1 MDEQEE
7 EDFEQEFDEN
17 GFDPTK
23 EAFFSDLMGMEED
36 IASEAYEL
44 VEHAINL
51 IDSKYYDDGIEV
63 LRQAIGLYTQI
74 NREEEIKAINE
85 KISEVFLLKE
95 QVFREEE
102 IEVKKVGQFEIEEET
117 LASDLQVELAQEEIK
132 IDLLA
137 EAVQIINEGKNL
149 LENNK
154 FEETLDKYD
163 EAVEVFESMDK
174 TDEVERVFKL
184 IEECYNKKAEFLRNV
199 KTPLPEVQA
208 ELEQKEPI
216 GEEQLKEEK
225 LKQYLISKKRKEEIS
240 SQAYELLG
248 QAAELTKNK
257 QYDEALQLYSE
268 GSKLFQELSWEYEVK
283 KVQDTISQLE
293 KERSLHL
300 MELEKEKV
308 ENIEEVEIQ
317 MQQVETIEQQV
328 TEQEKQEKIE
338 RLERLRGIELQK
350 METEFFKAQIDNM
363 ATEASRMAREYELAM
378 QKAIKK
384 RELIEECAYP
394 QVIDLY
400 KRIKELLI
408 DKGWRSEA
416 AIYDDTINIYIQKFE
431 QDKKIRQ
438 IEAGKVT
445 RQKESK
451 EMLKVTKEE
460 TTPILKEEQLQV
472 LEEQRKMEVEIQ
484 NLRTEIDEMTNR
496 AEKLARE
503 YEVALRKGKF
513 GLKCPYP
520 EIINIFK
527 TARQLSLEKGWET
540 DAAIFLSQVQAYK
553 EKLEKDK
560 KLRQIEA
567 EKVQKQK
574 EAKDMLKI
582 QKEDK
587 EIGIDEEKLRKIEGQ
602 KRLEEEKENFEQLIN
617 DMVNKAEKIAREYDS
632 DMKKAV
638 RQGKLAEN
646 PPFEE
651 IIKIYERVKQMVL
664 AKGRNEEVK
673 VYDNQINYY
682 SQKWEKDNKLR
693 EVEAQ
698 KIQRKKD
705 IEDMHKVGKKVG
717 IDEKKLRAIE
727 KKREQ
732 EDFESYI
739 AEMVNKAEK
748 LVREHEIKM
757 RKVMR
762 SGEILESTPYS
773 EVIEIY
779 RQIREKVYARGWR
792 EQAEIFGNQIKIYQ
806 DKMEKHEKL
815 REVEAQKIQR
825 QKDLEDMHK
834 VGKKV
839 GIDEKK
845 LRVIEK
851 KREEGDFESYIAE
864 MVNKAEKLVR
874 EHEIKMRKVMR
885 SGEILEST
893 PYSEVIEI
901 YRQIRE
907 KVYARGWREQAEIFG
922 NQIKIYQ
929 DKMEKHE
936 KLREVEAQKIQRQKD
951 LEDMHKVKKT
961 VEFDRDKLKK
971 LGSKKEEKDFQ
982 KYIIEIINKAEKL
995 EREYNSAM
1003 KKAIKKGE
1011 IIEQTPYL
1019 EIIEIYRQIQ
1029 NKLLERGWIEQSQ
1042 IYFNQIKIYQEK
1054 LKKSEI
1060 LREVEAKKA
1069 ERQRAVEE
1077 MHKVKVEF
1085 KPAKPDKI
1093 KEIDAGVKEED
1104 ILLDKAMGLIDEA
1117 ERLVKNYEVS
1127 IKTDVLLYES
1137 PYEKAIANY
1146 NEAKKLF
1153 QEIGWN
1159 DEAGRLINT
1168 IKFYKEKKEKDE
1180 KLRDIEKKK
1189 LEEPEAELMAAKTG
1203 TEKELF
1209 AKEKKILEFE
1219 KKKKDKEK
1227 QAEKIFIEI
1236 HKAEKMAK
1244 EYELKIKEGIF
1255 EQEPPYQ
1262 EILKIYREARKSFEE
1277 IGWMEESMN
1286 LLNTIK
1292 FYKEKLEKDL
1302 RLRSLEIEKVKE
1314 REEELLIQQK
1324 LLEKAKVEQ
1333 ERLLKKRKE
1342 RLHLKKEKVSE
1353 FETAKDR
1360 AFKLVDHAKNELRQN
1375 NFKHAID
1382 LYKEGEEIFSQI
1394 NWQEGI
1400 KMVKDSVAMIKRR
1413 QKSFELEQAAI
1424 EDKKSEQ
1431 LKIEE
1436 KLEERLARSEELRKL
1451 QQEEKRR
1458 EVLKIQ
1464 REKEWERDISEDAYK
1479 LLEQGTTLL
1488 DKKNFD
1494 EAYEKYIEARKLF
1507 DKISWKREVS
1517 RINNDL
1523 LFKLKRERKTF
1534 EIREDIKKKRVEEEM
1549 EMELLKKDI
1558 EKERDEHKK
1567 RKKEEKRKL
1576 VREEFD
1582 RKSLKEI
1589 ERAEKLIEDFK
1600 YNEGILI
1607 LKREARKLDKS
1618 EQGNVIE
1625 RIDEI
1630 INDVKDQAEIP
1641 LITLEPLDLIDN
1653 LRKFKAAYLALDK
1666 AQISLMNNHFMKAIS
1681 ELKES
1686 IFHLKDLKISKKYL
1700 KEIDDK
1706 IAKLQEK
1713 LGKKPK
1719 AKEKEYKDEKDMLKA
1734 RIEARRKERRKKVL
1748 DLLGGSKD

>member
-51 IDSKYYDDGIEV
+51 IGSKYYDDGIEV

-85 KISEVFLLKE
+85 KISEVYLLKE

-174 TDEVERVFKL
+174 TDEVERLFKL
-184 IEECYNKKAEFLRNV
+184 IEECYNKKAEFLRSV

-208 ELEQKEPI
+208 ELEPKEPI

-225 LKQYLISKKRKEEIS
+225 LKQYLISKKREEEIS

-248 QAAELTKNK
+248 QAAELTKYK

-268 GSKLFQELSWEYEVK
+268 GCKLFQELSWEYEVK
-283 KVQDTISQLE
+283 KIQDTISQLE
-293 KERSLHL
+293 KERSLYL

-308 ENIEEVEIQ
+308 EKIEEVEIQ

-363 ATEASRMAREYELAM
+363 VTEASRMAREYDLAM

-416 AIYDDTINIYIQKFE
+416 AIYDDTIDIYIQKFE

-438 IEAGKVT
+438 IEVEKVT
-445 RQKESK
+445 RQKESE

-460 TTPILKEEQLQV
+460 TTPILKEEQLQA
-472 LEEQRKMEVEIQ
+472 LEEQRKREGEIQ

-520 EIINIFK
+520 EIIKIFK

-698 KIQRKKD
+698 KIQRQKD

-748 LVREHEIKM
+748 LVREHEIGM
-757 RKVMR
+757 RKAMR
-762 SGEILESTPYS
+762 NGEILESTPYS

-779 RQIREKVYARGWR
+779 RKIRESVYARGW
-792 EQAEIFGNQIKIYQ
+792 G
-806 DKMEKHEKL
+806 
-815 REVEAQKIQR
+815 
-825 QKDLEDMHK
+825 
-834 VGKKV
+834 
-839 GIDEKK
+839 
-845 LRVIEK
+845 
-851 KREEGDFESYIAE
+851 
-864 MVNKAEKLVR
+864 
-874 EHEIKMRKVMR
+874 
-885 SGEILEST
+885 
-893 PYSEVIEI
+893 
-901 YRQIRE
+901 
-907 KVYARGWREQAEIFG
+907 EQAEIFG

-1342 RLHLKKEKVSE
+1342 RLHLKEEKVSE

-1360 AFKLVDHAKNELRQN
+1360 AFKLIDHAKNELRQN
-1375 NFKHAID
+1375 NSKHAID

-1549 EMELLKKDI
+1549 EMELFKKEI
-1558 EKERDEHKK
+1558 EKEQYEHKK

-1582 RKSLKEI
+1582 RKILREI

-1618 EQGNVIE
+1618 EQGNEIE

-1641 LITLEPLDLIDN
+1641 LITLEPLDLINN

-1719 AKEKEYKDEKDMLKA
+1719 AKEKEYKDEKEMLKA

>member
-51 IDSKYYDDGIEV
+51 IGSKYYDDGIEV

-85 KISEVFLLKE
+85 KISEVYLLKE
-95 QVFREEE
+95 QAFREEE
-102 IEVKKVGQFEIEEET
+102 IEVEKVGKFEIEEET
-117 LASDLQVELAQEEIK
+117 LASDLQVELAQEENK
-132 IDLLA
+132 VDLLA
-137 EAVQIINEGKNL
+137 EAVQLINEGKSL

-154 FEETLDKYD
+154 FEESLDKYD
-163 EAVEVFESMDK
+163 EAVEIFESMDK
-174 TDEVERVFKL
+174 MDEVERIFKL
-184 IEECYNKKAEFLRNV
+184 IEESYNKKAEFLRSV
-199 KTPLPEVQA
+199 RTPLHEVQA

-216 GEEQLKEEK
+216 GEEKLKEEK
-225 LKQYLISKKRKEEIS
+225 LKKYLISKKREEEIS

-257 QYDEALQLYSE
+257 QYDEALQLYNE
-268 GSKLFQELSWEYEVK
+268 GCKLFQELSWEYEVK
-283 KVQDTISQLE
+283 KIQDTISQLE
-293 KERSLHL
+293 KERSLYL
-300 MELEKEKV
+300 IELEKEKV
-308 ENIEEVEIQ
+308 EKIEEVEIQ
-317 MQQVETIEQQV
+317 MQQVENIEQQV
-328 TEQEKQEKIE
+328 TEQEEQEKIE
-338 RLERLRGIELQK
+338 RLERLRGIELQR

-363 ATEASRMAREYELAM
+363 ATEASHMAREYDLAM

-384 RELIEECAYP
+384 GEIIEECVYP

-416 AIYDDTINIYIQKFE
+416 AIYDDTISIYIQKFE

-438 IEAGKVT
+438 IEAEKVT

-460 TTPILKEEQLQV
+460 TTPILKEEQLQA
-472 LEEQRKMEVEIQ
+472 LEEQRKKEDEIQ

-496 AEKLARE
+496 AERLARE

-527 TARQLSLEKGWET
+527 TARQLSLEKSWET

-567 EKVQKQK
+567 EKVEKQK
-574 EAKDMLKI
+574 EAEGMLKV
-582 QKEDK
+582 QKEEK
-587 EIGIDEEKLRKIEGQ
+587 EIGIDEEKLREIEGY

-617 DMVNKAEKIAREYDS
+617 DMINEAEKIAREYDS

-664 AKGRNEEVK
+664 AKGRNEEVNI
-673 VYDNQINYY
+673 YDNQINYY

-693 EVEAQ
+693 QVEAQ
-698 KIQRKKD
+698 KIQRQKD
-705 IEDMHKVGKKVG
+705 LEDMHKVGKKVE

-727 KKREQ
+727 KKGEE

-739 AEMVNKAEK
+739 ADMVNKAEK
-748 LVREHEIKM
+748 LVREHEMEM
-757 RKVMR
+757 RKAMR
-762 SGEILESTPYS
+762 SGEILESTPYF

-779 RQIREKVYARGWR
+779 RQVREKVYARGWK

-806 DKMEKHEKL
+806 DKLEKLEKL

-834 VGKKV
+834 V
-839 GIDEKK
+839 E
-845 LRVIEK
+845 
-851 KREEGDFESYIAE
+851 
-864 MVNKAEKLVR
+864 
-874 EHEIKMRKVMR
+874 
-885 SGEILEST
+885 
-893 PYSEVIEI
+893 
-901 YRQIRE
+901 
-907 KVYARGWREQAEIFG
+907 
-922 NQIKIYQ
+922 
-929 DKMEKHE
+929 
-936 KLREVEAQKIQRQKD
+936 
-951 LEDMHKVKKT
+951 KT
-961 VEFDRDKLKK
+961 VKLDQDKLKK
-971 LGSKKEEKDFQ
+971 LESKKEEKDFQ

-1003 KKAIKKGE
+1003 KKALKKGE
-1011 IIEQTPYL
+1011 IIEQTPYP

-1029 NKLLERGWIEQSQ
+1029 NQMLERGWIEQSQ

-1054 LKKSEI
+1054 LKRSEI
-1060 LREVEAKKA
+1060 LHEVEAKKA
-1069 ERQRAVEE
+1069 ERQRALEE

-1085 KPAKPDKI
+1085 KPAKPEKI

-1104 ILLDKAMGLIDEA
+1104 ALLDKAMGLIDNA

-1153 QEIGWN
+1153 QEISWN
-1159 DEAGRLINT
+1159 DEAGRLSNT

-1180 KLRDIEKKK
+1180 KLREIEKKK
-1189 LEEPEAELMAAKTG
+1189 LEEPDAELMAAKTG

-1227 QAEKIFIEI
+1227 LSEKIFNEI
-1236 HKAEKMAK
+1236 HKAEEMAK
-1244 EYELKIKEGIF
+1244 EYELKIKEGVF
-1255 EQEPPYQ
+1255 EQEPPYE
-1262 EILKIYREARKSFEE
+1262 EILKMYREARKSFEE
-1277 IGWMEESMN
+1277 IGWMEESMK

-1292 FYKEKLEKDL
+1292 FYKEKLEKDM
-1302 RLRSLEIEKVKE
+1302 RLRSLEIEKAKD

-1324 LLEKAKVEQ
+1324 LLEQAKVEQ

-1342 RLHLKKEKVSE
+1342 RLHLKEEKVSE

-1360 AFKLVDHAKNELRQN
+1360 AFKFIDHARDEFKQN

-1413 QKSFELEQAAI
+1413 QKSFELEQAATL
-1424 EDKKSEQ
+1424 DKKAEQ
-1431 LKIEE
+1431 LIIEE
-1436 KLEERLARSEELRKL
+1436 KLEEKLAKAEELRKL
-1451 QQEEKRR
+1451 HQEEKRK

-1523 LFKLKRERKTF
+1523 LFKLKRERITF
-1534 EIREDIKKKRVEEEM
+1534 ENREDIKKKKAEEKM
-1549 EMELLKKDI
+1549 EMELLKK
-1558 EKERDEHKK
+1558 EVKKEQYEHKK

-1582 RKSLKEI
+1582 RKILREI
-1589 ERAEKLIEDFK
+1589 ERAEKLIENFK

-1607 LKREARKLDKS
+1607 IKREARKLDES
-1618 EQGNVIE
+1618 EQGNEIE

-1653 LRKFKAAYLALDK
+1653 LGKFKAAYHALDK
-1666 AQISLMNNHFMKAIS
+1666 AQISLMNNRFMKAIS

-1686 IFHLKDLKISKKYL
+1686 IFHLKELKISKKYL
-1700 KEIDDK
+1700 QEIDNK
-1706 IAKLQEK
+1706 IVKLQEK

-1719 AKEKEYKDEKDMLKA
+1719 AKEKEDIDEKEMLKA
-1734 RIEARRKERRKKVL
+1734 RIDARRKERRKKVL

>member
-7 EDFEQEFDEN
+7 EDFEREFDEN

-51 IDSKYYDDGIEV
+51 IGSKYYDDGIEV

-85 KISEVFLLKE
+85 KISEVYLLKE
-95 QVFREEE
+95 QAFREEE
-102 IEVKKVGQFEIEEET
+102 IEVEKVEHFEIEEET

-137 EAVQIINEGKNL
+137 EAVQLINEGKSL
-149 LENNK
+149 IENNK
-154 FEETLDKYD
+154 FEEALDKYD
-163 EAVEVFESMDK
+163 EAVEIFESMDK
-174 TDEVERVFKL
+174 MDEVERLFKL
-184 IEECYNKKAEFLRNV
+184 IEECYNKKAEFLRTV
-199 KTPLPEVQA
+199 KTPLPEVQT

-225 LKQYLISKKRKEEIS
+225 LKQYLISKKREEEIS

-248 QAAELTKNK
+248 QAAELTKYK

-268 GSKLFQELSWEYEVK
+268 GCKLFQELSWEYEVK
-283 KVQDTISQLE
+283 KIQDTISQLE
-293 KERSLHL
+293 KERSLYL

-308 ENIEEVEIQ
+308 EKIEEVEIQ
-317 MQQVETIEQQV
+317 MHQVETIEQQV
-328 TEQEKQEKIE
+328 TEREEQEKFE

-363 ATEASRMAREYELAM
+363 ATEASRMAHEYDLAM

-384 RELIEECAYP
+384 GELIEECVYP
-394 QVIDLY
+394 QVVELY

-527 TARQLSLEKGWET
+527 TARQLSVEKGWET

-567 EKVQKQK
+567 GKVKKQK
-574 EAKDMLKI
+574 ETEGMLKI
-582 QKEDK
+582 QKEEK
-587 EIGIDEEKLRKIEGQ
+587 EIGIDAEKLRKIEEQ
-602 KRLEEEKENFEQLIN
+602 KRLEDEKENFEQLVN
-617 DMVNKAEKIAREYDS
+617 DMVKKAEKIAREYDS
-632 DMKKAV
+632 DMNKAV

-646 PPFEE
+646 PPFDE
-651 IIKIYERVKQMVL
+651 IIKIYGRVKQMVL
-664 AKGRNEEVK
+664 AKGRSEEVK
-673 VYDNQINYY
+673 LYDNQINYY

-698 KIQRKKD
+698 KIQRQKD
-705 IEDMHKVGKKVG
+705 LEDMHKVGKKVE

-739 AEMVNKAEK
+739 AETVDKAEK
-748 LVREHEIKM
+748 LVREHEIEM
-757 RKVMR
+757 RKAIR

-773 EVIEIY
+773 EVIQIY
-779 RQIREKVYARGWR
+779 KLIREKVYARGWR
-792 EQAEIFGNQIKIYQ
+792 EQAEIFRNQIKIYQ
-806 DKMEKHEKL
+806 DKLEKNEKL

-825 QKDLEDMHK
+825 QKDIEDMRKIGKPFELDQDKLQKLED
-834 VGKKV
+834 
-839 GIDEKK
+839 
-845 LRVIEK
+845 
-851 KREEGDFESYIAE
+851 
-864 MVNKAEKLVR
+864 
-874 EHEIKMRKVMR
+874 
-885 SGEILEST
+885 
-893 PYSEVIEI
+893 
-901 YRQIRE
+901 
-907 KVYARGWREQAEIFG
+907 
-922 NQIKIYQ
+922 
-929 DKMEKHE
+929 
-936 KLREVEAQKIQRQKD
+936 
-951 LEDMHKVKKT
+951 
-961 VEFDRDKLKK
+961 
-971 LGSKKEEKDFQ
+971 KKEEKDFQ
-982 KYIIEIINKAEKL
+982 KYIIELINKAEKL

-1011 IIEQTPYL
+1011 IIEPTPYP

-1054 LKKSEI
+1054 LKKSEV

-1069 ERQRAVEE
+1069 EKQRAIEE
-1077 MHKVKVEF
+1077 MHKVKVGF

-1104 ILLDKAMGLIDEA
+1104 LLLDEAMSLIEEA

-1180 KLRDIEKKK
+1180 KLREIEKKK
-1189 LEEPEAELMAAKTG
+1189 LEEPDAELMAAKTG

-1227 QAEKIFIEI
+1227 LAEKIFNEI

-1255 EQEPPYQ
+1255 EQEPPYE
-1262 EILKIYREARKSFEE
+1262 EILKMYREARKSFEE
-1277 IGWMEESMN
+1277 IGWMEESMK
-1286 LLNTIK
+1286 LLNTLK
-1292 FYKEKLEKDL
+1292 FYKEKLEKDM
-1302 RLRSLEIEKVKE
+1302 RLRSLEIEKAKE

-1324 LLEKAKVEQ
+1324 LLEQAKVEQ

-1342 RLHLKKEKVSE
+1342 RLHLKEEKVSE

-1360 AFKLVDHAKNELRQN
+1360 AFKFIDHAKNELKQN
-1375 NFKHAID
+1375 NFEHAID

-1413 QKSFELEQAAI
+1413 KKSFELEQAAI
-1424 EDKKSEQ
+1424 EDKKAE
-1431 LKIEE
+1431 KFIIEE
-1436 KLEERLARSEELRKL
+1436 KLEEKLAKAEELRKL
-1451 QQEEKRR
+1451 QQEEKRK

-1479 LLEQGTTLL
+1479 LLEQGTKLL

-1534 EIREDIKKKRVEEEM
+1534 EIREDIKKKRAEDEM
-1549 EMELLKKDI
+1549 EMKLLKKEV
-1558 EKERDEHKK
+1558 EKEQYEHKK

-1576 VREEFD
+1576 VREEFN
-1582 RKSLKEI
+1582 RKIFREI
-1589 ERAEKLIEDFK
+1589 ERAEKLIENFK

-1607 LKREARKLDKS
+1607 LKKEAIKLSKS
-1618 EQGNVIE
+1618 EQGNEIE

-1641 LITLEPLDLIDN
+1641 LITLEPLDFIDN
-1653 LRKFKAAYLALDK
+1653 LGKFKATYTALDK
-1666 AQISLMNNHFMKAIS
+1666 AQISITNNRFMKAIS

-1686 IFHLKDLKISKKYL
+1686 NFHLKDLKISKKYL

-1706 IAKLQEK
+1706 IGKLQEK

-1719 AKEKEYKDEKDMLKA
+1719 AKEKEYKDEIEMLKA
-1734 RIEARRKERRKKVL
+1734 RIQARRKQRRKKVL